1 MRDPAIARWMKR
13 HTGVTGEIA
22 KRWFEVMRTAGDD
35 VREALHDDQPTV
47 CVADAAFAYVSAF
60 KAHVNVGFFR
70 GTELADPERLLEGTG
85 KLMRHVK
92 IGSTRAVDA
101 TALSRLISTAYA
113 DMKAR
118 VQTEVQHTSR

>member
-1 MRDPAIARWMKR
+1 MKR

-70 GTELADPERLLEGTG
+70 GTELADPEGLLEGTG

-92 IGSTRAVDA
+92 IGSARAVDA